1 MNQASPSTRTRV
13 DVLVVGAGP
22 AGLAA
27 VAEAL
32 DTGATVA
39 CVDSNTQPGGQF
51 WRHRP
56 EHVLADDGRLHHGW
70 TTYRDLRARFDAG
83 LGAGR
88 LTFLPSTAV
97 WMVQSSDDGVHL
109 DVYLTSAIDHPGV
122 PTAATSG
129 RPLVARTV
137 VLATGGYDR
146 QLPVPGWDLPGVM
159 AAGGIQATIK
169 GAGVL
174 PGRRVLLAGTGP
186 FLLPVAANVLAAGG
200 EVLAVCEAASL
211 TGWIPN
217 ALSAAKVPSK
227 GLEGIEYAKDLVRHR
242 VPYLQHRVITEI
254 RGTDGVDSVATA
266 KVDSAGTVIA
276 GTERVFEDVD
286 VVGLGYGFTP
296 QIELGVQLG
305 LVTRT
310 DVDDS
315 VVLEADASQSS
326 SQDGV
331 FVAGEITGVGGWLL
345 SVTEGHVAGRAAAAR
360 ALGPGP
366 SGRAA
371 VPDGAAGAGN
381 GSSGRGAFPTKAEAR
396 TLRRHRDFAAAMHT
410 AHPVPPGWQDRV
422 TDETLVCRCEEVP
435 AGDIV
440 AARDTALAQDAR
452 AAKQV
457 TRAGMGWCQGRM
469 CGFATACLA
478 AAGEVP
484 TSQLEATSKRPVATP
499 VTLATLMA
507 GDAPDPDEETSPKT
521 DEGA

>member
-1 MNQASPSTRTRV
+1 MNTKHVTV
-13 DVLVVGAGP
+13 DVLVIGAGP

-32 DTGATVA
+32 DAGATVA

-56 EHVLADDGRLHHGW
+56 ENVVTDDGRLHHGW
-70 TTYRDLRARFDAG
+70 ATYRELRSRFDAG
-83 LGAGR
+83 LQDGR

-97 WMVQSSDDGVHL
+97 WMVQTSSDGDTFDAHL
-109 DVYLTSAIDHPGV
+109 TGAIERPEAPD
-122 PTAATSG
+122 AATSG
-129 RPLVARTV
+129 APIVATTV
-137 VLATGGYDR
+137 VMATGGYDR

-169 GAGVL
+169 GSGVL

-211 TGWIPN
+211 TGWVPN
-217 ALSAAKVPSK
+217 ALTASKVPSK
-227 GLEGIEYAKDLVRHR
+227 GLEGVEYAKELLKHR
-242 VPYLQHRVITEI
+242 VPYLQRRVITEI
-254 RGTDGVDSVATA
+254 RGTDGVESVVTA
-266 KVDSAGTVIA
+266 KVDASGNVLP

-286 VVGLGYGFTP
+286 IVGLGYGFTP

-305 LVTRT
+305 LTTRT

-315 VVLEADASQSS
+315 VVLTADRHQSS

-345 SVTEGHVAGRAAAAR
+345 SVTEGHVAGRAAAAK
-360 ALGPGP
+360 ALGT
-366 SGRAA
+366 
-371 VPDGAAGAGN
+371 VPDDAAAAGHGT
-381 GSSGRGAFPTKAEAR
+381 SGMVASPTKAEAR
-396 TLRRHRDFAAAMHT
+396 TIRRHRDFAAAMHT
-410 AHPVPPGWQDRV
+410 THPVPPKWEDRL
-422 TDETLVCRCEEVP
+422 TDQTLVCRCEEVP
-435 AGDIV
+435 AGDIL
-440 AARDTALAQDAR
+440 AAKDEALAQDAR
-452 AAKQV
+452 ASKQV

-478 AAGEVP
+478 ASGAP
-484 TSQLEATSKRPVATP
+484 TREQMEATSKRPVSTP
-499 VTLATLMA
+499 VTLATLIA
-507 GDAPDPDEETSPKT
+507 GAETETSEETSTKSN
-521 DEGA
+521 EGA